1 MTTRPAD
8 APTGQLGTCLLR
20 LLCLLFL
27 LCLHCLLC
35 LLGPSGI
42 GPIAQLKNWA
52 SWPNTPPL
60 PSSPPLLT
68 LAIRYRPNCAIEE
81 FGHLAQ
87 LCNCRVWPTGQLGE
101 LGRAGQGGKGGKGGK
116 GVALDQLGQLDCACS
131 ISSVGL
137 RTTGRVVIND
147 VFGLRAA
154 CCAAD

>member
-20 LLCLLFL
+20 LLCLRRL

-35 LLGPSGI
+35 LPGPSGI

-68 LAIRYRPNCAIEE
+68 LAIRYWPNCAIDE
-81 FGHLAQ
+81 FGDLAQ
-87 LCNCRVWPTGQLGE
+87 LCNCRVRPTGQLGE
-101 LGRAGQGGKGGKGGK
+101 IGRGGKGG
-116 GVALDQLGQLDCACS
+116 ALDQLGQFDCACS

-137 RTTGRVVIND
+137 QTAGRVVIND
-147 VFGLRAA
+147 AFGLRAA